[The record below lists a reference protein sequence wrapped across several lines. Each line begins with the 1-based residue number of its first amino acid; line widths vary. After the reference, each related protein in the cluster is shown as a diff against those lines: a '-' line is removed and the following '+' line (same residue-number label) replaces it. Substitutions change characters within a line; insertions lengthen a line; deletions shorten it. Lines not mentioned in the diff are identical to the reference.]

1 MFSSAFLRSAHSAI
15 HKNSTESGGIDHE
28 KILANAVLWI
38 CEIFTCIPDS
48 GVPVGIFHSPFYL
61 QKVVSENGGGT
72 LIKRNAYFGDGHGIS
87 IGENSQ
93 IGLNAVLSTDVT
105 LGDNVVMGPDVIIYS
120 NSHEYA
126 DVNIP
131 INQQG
136 MKKSNPVTIG
146 NNVWIGARVV
156 ILPGVTIGDNCII
169 GANTVVTKSVP
180 ANSVV
185 TGYAGRVVK
194 TRT

>member
-1 MFSSAFLRSAHSAI
+1 M
-15 HKNSTESGGIDHE
+15 
-28 KILANAVLWI
+28 
-38 CEIFTCIPDS
+38 
-48 GVPVGIFHSPFYL
+48 
-61 QKVVSENGGGT
+61 
-72 LIKRNAYFGDGHGIS
+72 

-136 MKKSNPVTIG
+136 MKKG

-185 TGYAGRVVK
+185 TGHAGRVVK

>member
-1 MFSSAFLRSAHSAI
+1 MLYYGFARFLPAYPIPGYQLAYSIRRS
-15 HKNSTESGGIDHE
+15 
-28 KILANAVLWI
+28 I
-38 CEIFTCIPDS
+38 CKKLF
-48 GVPVGIFHSPFYL
+48 L
-61 QKVVSENGGGT
+61 KMGGGT
-72 LIKRNAYFGDGHGIS
+72 LIKRNAYFGDGHGIL

-156 ILPGVTIGDNCII
+156 ILPGVTIGDNCNHRRKYCGDKICSGQLCSYRPCRTSCKDKNI
-169 GANTVVTKSVP
+169 TTHQREDKYASFGKSI
-180 ANSVV
+180 SD
-185 TGYAGRVVK
+185 YQ
-194 TRT
+194 

>member
-1 MFSSAFLRSAHSAI
+1 M
-15 HKNSTESGGIDHE
+15 
-28 KILANAVLWI
+28 
-38 CEIFTCIPDS
+38 
-48 GVPVGIFHSPFYL
+48 
-61 QKVVSENGGGT
+61 
-72 LIKRNAYFGDGHGIS
+72 

-136 MKKSNPVTIG
+136 MKKSNPVMIG

-185 TGYAGRVVK
+185 TGHAGRVVK

>member
-1 MFSSAFLRSAHSAI
+1 MKKIWLMLYYGFARFLSAYPIPGYQLAYSIRRSICKKLFL
-15 HKNSTESGGIDHE
+15 KM
-28 KILANAVLWI
+28 
-38 CEIFTCIPDS
+38 
-48 GVPVGIFHSPFYL
+48 
-61 QKVVSENGGGT
+61 GGGT
-72 LIKRNAYFGDGHGIS
+72 LIKRNAYFGDGHGIL

-136 MKKSNPVTIG
+136 RKKSNPVTIG

-185 TGYAGRVVK
+185 TGHAGRVVK

>member
-1 MFSSAFLRSAHSAI
+1 MHSAI
-15 HKNSTESGGIDHE
+15 HKSSTESGGIDHE

-48 GVPVGIFHSPFYL
+48 GVSVGIFHSSFYL
-61 QKVVSENGGGT
+61 QKVVFENGGGT

-93 IGLNAVLSTDVT
+93 IGLNAVLSTVVT

-185 TGYAGRVVK
+185 TGHAGRVVK

>member
-1 MFSSAFLRSAHSAI
+1 M
-15 HKNSTESGGIDHE
+15 
-28 KILANAVLWI
+28 
-38 CEIFTCIPDS
+38 
-48 GVPVGIFHSPFYL
+48 
-61 QKVVSENGGGT
+61 
-72 LIKRNAYFGDGHGIS
+72 

-156 ILPGVTIGDNCII
+156 ILPGVTIGD
-169 GANTVVTKSVP
+169 TVVTKSVP

-185 TGYAGRVVK
+185 TGHAGRVVK

>member
-1 MFSSAFLRSAHSAI
+1 MDLRDFYPHTRFRGISWHIPFVVLSAKSCFW
-15 HKNSTESGGIDHE
+15 K
-28 KILANAVLWI
+28 W
-38 CEIFTCIPDS
+38 
-48 GVPVGIFHSPFYL
+48 
-61 QKVVSENGGGT
+61 GGGT
-72 LIKRNAYFGDGHGIS
+72 LIKRNAYFGDGHGIL

-126 DVNIP
+126 DV
-131 INQQG
+131 NQQG

-185 TGYAGRVVK
+185 TGHAGRVVK